1 MKQVT
6 PLQILGTPESTDR
19 EIPSPS
25 GLGNARVYQDGSVL
39 CLSTGRFYAP
49 EASNLDDSELSAMRK
64 AFDQRLGIT
73 ISDRLGILTRLPD
86 RF

>member
-1 MKQVT
+1 MKLVT
-6 PLQILGTPESTDR
+6 ALQILGTPASTER
-19 EIPSPS
+19 EIASPS
-25 GLGNARVYQDGSVL
+25 GTGNARVNEDGSVL

-49 EASNLDDSELSAMRK
+49 EASNPDDSELHAMRV

-73 ISDRLGILTRLPD
+73 ISDRLGIPTSLPN

>member
-6 PLQILGTPESTDR
+6 PLQILGTPDSTDR
-19 EIPSPS
+19 EIPSPT
-25 GLGNARVYQDGSVL
+25 GTGTARVYEDGSVL

-49 EASNLDDSELSAMRK
+49 EASNPDDSELSAMRK

-73 ISDRLGILTRLPD
+73 IADRLGIPTRLPH